1 MGENSQNIYS
11 GATEI
16 LPSGDQAQF
25 PHRTVLTVTQLR
37 KKAGYSHSK
46 WSPNRGI
53 ANAGPVIAPSR
64 ADITGRKKICN
75 KRREGDPAILE
86 KGEIGLGYFGG
97 NLLYIYALMMQYA
110 PQCLRSQL

>member
-37 KKAGYSHSK
+37 GKKPDFLTQNGPQMGA
-46 WSPNRGI
+46 SPT
-53 ANAGPVIAPSR
+53 P
-64 ADITGRKKICN
+64 GR
-75 KRREGDPAILE
+75 
-86 KGEIGLGYFGG
+86 
-97 NLLYIYALMMQYA
+97 
-110 PQCLRSQL
+110 